1 MIFKAIEFAV
11 KAHEGQYRKGTKIP
25 YIIHPIGVAK
35 ILIENGCSEETIVA
49 GILHDT
55 VEDTHISLEDIKR
68 QFGEKVERLVE
79 GASEPDKSDA
89 WENRK
94 QSTIDKIKD
103 ATEELLMIECAD
115 KLDNI
120 RAICNDYEKYGD
132 TMWQKFS
139 RPKEKQKWYYE
150 SLANVF
156 LSRSNDGPGVLLF
169 KEFASEVKKVFG

>member
-49 GILHDT
+49 GILHDI
-55 VEDTHISLEDIKR
+55 VEDAHISLEDIKR
-68 QFGEKVERLVE
+68 QFGEKVEKLVK
-79 GASEPDKSDA
+79 GASEPDKSET

-94 QSTIDKIKD
+94 QRTIECVKTASMD
-103 ATEELLMIECAD
+103 LLMVECAD

-120 RAICNDYEKYGD
+120 RSIRDDYRKYGD
-132 TMWQKFS
+132 SIWQRFN
-139 RPKEKQKWYYE
+139 RPKEKQKRYYQSLVEVFQSRVQGE
-150 SLANVF
+150 SLT
-156 LSRSNDGPGVLLF
+156 LLI
-169 KEFASEVKKVFG
+169 KEFAAEVKKVFG